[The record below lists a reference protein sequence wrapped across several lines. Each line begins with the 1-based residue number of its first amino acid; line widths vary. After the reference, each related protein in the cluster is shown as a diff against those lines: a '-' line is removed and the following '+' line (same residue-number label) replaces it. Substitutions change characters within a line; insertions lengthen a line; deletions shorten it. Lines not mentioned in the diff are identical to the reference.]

1 MNRFLTPSMLSRSV
15 APCALPRL
23 DLSRGV
29 RLERGLSPE
38 RALVAVLSMVQ
49 SRELAR
55 ISRGVREIATRALAT
70 LPPLATG
77 EREDCERRVGA
88 MWDAVSALSEAQRV
102 AGILALGYELHH
114 RVTATGDAW
123 IDCARALDA
132 VHAHVGSPGLVEMEA
147 WAVAVADQ
155 AVRA

>member
-38 RALVAVLSMVQ
+38 RALVAVLSMVH

-70 LPPLATG
+70 LSPLATG

-123 IDCARALDA
+123 IDCAWALDA

>member
-38 RALVAVLSMVQ
+38 RALVAVLSMVH